1 MRDTRFPALVYDK
14 QHDFEIQNSVNRTPV
29 KNSMKIPAD
38 SFIDPRKISHYLLR
52 PLEESDKSEFL
63 ADAGYELADSQR
75 LLDDIRTQLLPLD
88 AEHIGPF
95 EYGEKFRI
103 RGFLQ
108 GPNGLRL
115 QVVSIW
121 ATLISSGQ
129 TRFITLYPDKP

>member
-1 MRDTRFPALVYDK
+1 
-14 QHDFEIQNSVNRTPV
+14 
-29 KNSMKIPAD
+29 MKIPAD

-95 EYGEKFRI
+95 AYGEKFRI

-108 GPNGLRL
+108 GPNAVRL
-115 QVVSIW
+115 PVVSIW
-121 ATLISSGQ
+121 ATLHSTGQ
-129 TRFITLYPDKP
+129 TRFITLYPAKP

>member
-1 MRDTRFPALVYDK
+1 LKVIQLLRSSPFGIEGSYLLCFRFQLFKPSL
-14 QHDFEIQNSVNRTPV
+14 P
-29 KNSMKIPAD
+29 IPTAEFR
-38 SFIDPRKISHYLLR
+38 FIDPRKISHYLLR

-88 AEHIGPF
+88 ADNIGPF

-115 QVVSIW
+115 
-121 ATLISSGQ
+121 
-129 TRFITLYPDKP
+129 

>member
-1 MRDTRFPALVYDK
+1 
-14 QHDFEIQNSVNRTPV
+14 
-29 KNSMKIPAD
+29 MKIPAD

-52 PLEESDKSEFL
+52 PLEECDKSEFL
-63 ADAGYELADSQR
+63 ADAGYDLTDSQR

-88 AEHIGPF
+88 AERIGPF
-95 EYGEKFRI
+95 EYAEKFRI

-121 ATLISSGQ
+121 ATIKSTGQ
-129 TRFITLYPDKP
+129 TRFITLYPDKS

>member
-1 MRDTRFPALVYDK
+1 
-14 QHDFEIQNSVNRTPV
+14 
-29 KNSMKIPAD
+29 MKIPAD

-63 ADAGYELADSQR
+63 ADAGYELPDSQR

-121 ATLISSGQ
+121 ATIGSSGQ

>member
-1 MRDTRFPALVYDK
+1 
-14 QHDFEIQNSVNRTPV
+14 
-29 KNSMKIPAD
+29 MKLPAD

-63 ADAGYELADSQR
+63 ADAGYELPDSQR

-108 GPNGLRL
+108 GPNGLRCRRRFKSEL
-115 QVVSIW
+115 RRFK
-121 ATLISSGQ
+121 SGKLHFA
-129 TRFITLYPDKP
+129 RNNH